1 MFFLICNFGPRYG
14 PEVIDS
20 FKDKKT
26 ALLMSFEY
34 RIAFNKPI
42 EILTENELKE
52 RGINYEK

>member
-1 MFFLICNFGPRYG
+1 MYFLVCNFGHG
-14 PEVIDS
+14 PEVVDS
-20 FKDKKT
+20 FEKKKT

>member
-1 MFFLICNFGPRYG
+1 MYFLICNFGHG
-14 PEVIDS
+14 PEIIDS

-34 RIAFNKPI
+34 RIAFNKLI